1 MKNIGVASDH
11 DFLSHDHACS
21 ASLGAYIPDDSDL
34 CLEAF
39 LACRDNERVFKMFR
53 IREHG
58 QDEQQEKQRL
68 GQEGCVHPQNQKL
81 AQQAVIGHEVQS

>member
-1 MKNIGVASDH
+1 MQLISFEPLQPFELVKNIGVASDH

-39 LACRDNERVFKMFR
+39 LASRDNERGFENV
-53 IREHG
+53 
-58 QDEQQEKQRL
+58 
-68 GQEGCVHPQNQKL
+68 
-81 AQQAVIGHEVQS
+81 